1 MKRFYMIVYD
11 GKYIVKDKENEVP
24 SVRCKN
30 EGECREVIEYW
41 NDTLMYKNYYSD
53 EEAKLRKKVSE
64 VSSENFR
71 LHICINVLIDMLHE
85 KPDNQ
90 DYSKINQEILKE
102 CIEKYFKED

>member
-30 EGECREVIEYW
+30 EGECREVIEYL

-53 EEAKLRKKVSE
+53 EESRLRKKTSE
-64 VSSENFR
+64 LSTENFK
-71 LHICINVLIDMLHE
+71 LHMCINVLIDMLHE
-85 KPDNQ
+85 KPDNLN
-90 DYSKINQEILKE
+90 YSKINQEIIQE
-102 CIEKYFKED
+102 CVDKYYKED

>member
-1 MKRFYMIVYD
+1 MIVYD

-53 EEAKLRKKVSE
+53 AESRLRKQVSE

-102 CIEKYFKED
+102 CIEKYYGED

>member
-1 MKRFYMIVYD
+1 MKRFYMMVYD

-53 EEAKLRKKVSE
+53 TESRLRKQVSE

-71 LHICINVLIDMLHE
+71 LHICITVLIDMLHE

-90 DYSKINQEILKE
+90 DYSKINQEIHKE